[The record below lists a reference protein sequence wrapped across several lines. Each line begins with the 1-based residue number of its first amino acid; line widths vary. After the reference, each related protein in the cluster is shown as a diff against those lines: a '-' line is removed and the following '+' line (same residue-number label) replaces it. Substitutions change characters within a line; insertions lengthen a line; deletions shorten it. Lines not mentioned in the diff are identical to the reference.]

1 MASFDLNIFLNQNHE
16 KGGSIMAMLVCSAQ
30 KCVYNDGMYCSKGDI
45 KVGGENATKVQE
57 TCCTDSTERTTQG
70 AKSSMGTASQKINVA
85 CEACRCVYN
94 DEHKCT
100 AGQIG
105 IAGAGACTSEQ
116 TECGTFRCNCGK

>member
-57 TCCTDSTERTTQG
+57 TCCT
-70 AKSSMGTASQKINVA
+70 
-85 CEACRCVYN
+85 
-94 DEHKCT
+94 HP
-100 AGQIG
+100 
-105 IAGAGACTSEQ
+105 
-116 TECGTFRCNCGK
+116 